1 MEVKAMI
8 KLFSSTN
15 CVSSKKMKQW
25 LMANKLEFKEINI
38 LENSLQRGDI
48 MRILSL
54 TELGAEENI
63 SKRSNIYKELS
74 QTIEFDELTTNQ
86 LVDLIIKNHR
96 MLRRPLLVD
105 DYRLQVGYNEDDIR
119 KFLPR
124 TVRKVELITAIENVR
139 SWDTEVQAL
148 LG

>member
-1 MEVKAMI
+1 MI

-38 LENSLQRGDI
+38 LENSLQRDDI

-54 TELGAEENI
+54 TELGAEEII

-124 TVRKVELITAIENVR
+124 AVRKVELITAIENVR